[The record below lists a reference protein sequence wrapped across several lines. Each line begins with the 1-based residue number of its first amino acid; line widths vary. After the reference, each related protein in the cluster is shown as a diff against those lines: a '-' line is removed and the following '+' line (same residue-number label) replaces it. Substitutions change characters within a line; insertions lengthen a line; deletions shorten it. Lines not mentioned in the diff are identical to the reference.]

1 LSNGKDHVRAGL
13 EYAEQ
18 VVAGQIP
25 AAEPLKLAC
34 RRQLADLERWRGADQ
49 PNHFDERKAARICTF
64 VEAMPHIKGKWARH
78 GRGLIELQPWQS
90 FILTTIFGWLRA
102 DGTRRFRQV
111 YIEVPRKNAKSTITS
126 AVALFML
133 ALDGEEGAEIY
144 SAATTR
150 DQAAI
155 VFRDSM
161 AMVAKSPEF
170 CRSLG
175 VSSNSL
181 AIFQKATNS
190 RFMALSS
197 QDHRLDGLNPH
208 FSMLDEVHA
217 MIGRGLFDV
226 LDTAMG
232 ARSQP
237 LLWLITTAGS
247 NQAGICY
254 EQHEYL
260 RRILQGSVADDSYFG
275 VIYTIDTVTD
285 DWTNPE
291 VWCKANPNY
300 GISVDPEDLLRQA
313 KKAVIMQA
321 AQSAFLTKRLNVWVH
336 ADSAWLDMLAW
347 SRCADSTLNLED
359 FHGRPCY
366 VGLDLASRNDIAA
379 VVLLFPMDNNKLA
392 FFGRYYLPDDAV
404 ERDLSGHYDAWV
416 RQERL
421 ITTEGAITDMEVIVD
436 DLVAFMARFD
446 IKSVC
451 FDPWQI
457 APLLAALQKRGVT
470 VPMVE
475 IRQTTQ
481 NISPAMKELEAMVLG
496 GLIVHDGCPVTSWMM
511 SNVVCHYDHKDN
523 VFPKKERAENKIDAA
538 LAAMFALNQYL
549 ADYGRICVYD
559 ERGLIAI

>member
-1 LSNGKDHVRAGL
+1 MESRHVKAGL

-18 VVAGQIP
+18 VVAGTVA
-25 AAEPLKLAC
+25 AAEPLRLAC
-34 RRQLADLERWRGADQ
+34 QRQLADLERWRGADQ
-49 PNHFDERKAARICTF
+49 PYSFDERKAARICTF
-64 VEAMPHIKGKWARH
+64 VEAMPHIKGKWARA

-90 FILTTIFGWLRA
+90 FLLTTIFGWIRA

-161 AMVAKSPEF
+161 AMVDKSPEF
-170 CRSLG
+170 CKSLG

-181 AIFQKATNS
+181 AIFQRATNS

-217 MIGRGLFDV
+217 MVGRGLFDV

-254 EQHEYL
+254 EQHQYVK
-260 RRILQGSVADDSYFG
+260 RILQGSVADETYFG
-275 VIYTIDTVTD
+275 VIYTIDQATD
-285 DWTNPE
+285 AWDDPE

-313 KKAVIMQA
+313 KKAAVMQA
-321 AQSAFLTKRLNVWVH
+321 AQSAFLTKRLNVWIH
-336 ADSAWLDMLAW
+336 ADSAWLDMMAW
-347 SRCADSTLNLED
+347 ARGADSSLKLED
-359 FHGRPCY
+359 FHGQPCY
-366 VGLDLASRNDIAA
+366 VGLDLASRSDIAA
-379 VVLLFPMDNNKLA
+379 AVLLFPMDNNKLA
-392 FFGRYYLPDDAV
+392 LFGRYYLPDDAI

-436 DLVAFMARFD
+436 DLVAFVSRFD
-446 IKSVC
+446 VKAVC

-470 VPMVE
+470 VPLVE
-475 IRQTTQ
+475 IKQTVQ

-511 SNVVCHYDHKDN
+511 SNVVCHYDNKDN
-523 VFPKKERAENKIDAA
+523 VYPKKDRPENKIDAA
-538 LAAMFALNQYL
+538 LASMFALNQYL
-549 ADYGRICVYD
+549 ADYGRVCVYD